1 MQSLFYFDQYYS
13 WIVVI
18 ITGALLIFKKNAL
31 LYPSGQFAIE
41 ALILTGYAFLS
52 YAKLK
57 SGFKGNKIESIPEML
72 VLFVLG
78 AFCIFTNAY
87 FLAWQTY
94 IMMIELVLHLAAVGF
109 TGAEM
114 LLGLFQVA
122 VFSSLDKRSK

>member
-1 MQSLFYFDQYYS
+1 M
-13 WIVVI
+13 
-18 ITGALLIFKKNAL
+18 
-31 LYPSGQFAIE
+31 
-41 ALILTGYAFLS
+41 TGYALLS

-72 VLFVLG
+72 VLFVLS